1 MFGRLMGNAGNVDA
15 EKLQK
20 EFGKLLADDE
30 AIHSGYKVIRDTIIF
45 TDRRVIMID
54 VQGITGRKKEY
65 LSIPYS
71 KISMFS
77 VESAGSFDLDA
88 ELKIWIS
95 GVSGPIEKQFNKS
108 ANVWELQSLLAEV
121 TSG

>member
-1 MFGRLMGNAGNVDA
+1 MFSRLMGNAGNVDA
-15 EKLQK
+15 GKLKQ

-30 AIHSGYKVIRDTIIF
+30 DILSGFKVIRDTIIF

-71 KISMFS
+71 KITMFS

-95 GVSGPIEKQFNKS
+95 GVSGPIQKQFNKS
-108 ANVWELQSLLAEV
+108 ANVWELQSLLAQV
-121 TSG
+121 TGG